1 MTMMTARAGVV
12 AVVVAGLMAAACGGE
27 EAPWVGAGG
36 AGGDWVMGGG
46 PTTMPGGITCPAGF
60 AEDSGTLFYVDPV
73 SGDDQAG
80 DGSQQNPWASI
91 QFVVD
96 EKVDCTDATDTPKHS
111 DAPIEAGDTIVL
123 VGAEGHDQDIDI
135 SGCFNADTV
144 TIRSATLHEA
154 QIRNVHFRGSA
165 YWRIDGLRFVN
176 GTGGPMIRAEDQ
188 DSHGECHHVQI
199 FNSLFTSGNLRTVQ
213 DFETHA
219 GTAIWLLHDPEH
231 ITVQCNYLSRVGQ
244 AMTVSGDNI
253 SIVGNLIEFFS
264 LDAIATGGHHNRFI
278 GNVIYDSITLGDG
291 HHDDFFQSHMGS
303 NPDVSSDIEVAYNIF
318 MNRYSDA
325 FPLYMQAA
333 TQCLSAFEEG
343 PKTDIRI
350 YNNVCKTDHYHGISW
365 ADTNDSVIVNNTV
378 VGGTDMP
385 GMPPGSDGPD
395 RTRLSVEGT
404 GNVVRNNI
412 TVVNFAGGD
421 HNLEIAGDEV
431 YDYFTDWDNL
441 DLSLRAA
448 APAINAGELDQ
459 APADDVMGNA
469 RDGTPDIG
477 AYEYVTP

>member
-1 MTMMTARAGVV
+1 MPRAG
-12 AVVVAGLMAAACGGE
+12 ALATVVVGLMAVACGSE
-27 EAPWVGAGG
+27 DEPWTVEGGAGG
-36 AGGDWVMGGG
+36 AGGGMGGG
-46 PTTMPGGITCPAGF
+46 PTTMPGGITCPDGF
-60 AEDSGTLFYVDPV
+60 AEDSGTLFYVDPA
-73 SGDDQAG
+73 SGDDQSG

-91 QFVVD
+91 QFVVE

-123 VGAEGHDQDIDI
+123 VGASGHDQDIDI
-135 SGCFNADTV
+135 SGCFNADYV
-144 TIRSATLHEA
+144 TIRSAELHQA
-154 QIRNVHFRGSA
+154 QVRNVHFRGSA

-188 DSHGECHHVQI
+188 GTHGECHHVQI

-213 DFETHA
+213 DFETRT

-244 AMTVSGDNI
+244 AMTVAGDNI
-253 SIVGNLIEFFS
+253 HIVGNLIEFFS

-278 GNVIYDSITLGDG
+278 GNIAYDSIKLGDG
-291 HHDDFFQSHMGS
+291 HHDDFFQSHMGA

-325 FPLYMQAA
+325 YPQTMQGA
-333 TQCLSAFEEG
+333 TQCLSAFGDG

-365 ADTNDSVIVNNTV
+365 ADTNDSVVVNNTV

-395 RTRLSVEGT
+395 RTRISVEGT
-404 GNVVRNNI
+404 RNVVRNNI

-421 HNLEIAGDEV
+421 HNLEIAGDQV
-431 YDYFTDWDNL
+431 YDYFVDWDSL
-441 DLSLRAA
+441 DLRLLGT
-448 APAINAGELDQ
+448 APAVDAGEPDQ
-459 APADDVMGNA
+459 APADDLLGNV
-469 RDGTPDIG
+469 RDASPDIG
-477 AYEYVTP
+477 AYEYVGGP